1 MKKVIF
7 VLLIA
12 LIAITTPRSE
22 IINKI
27 VARVNDQIITDFD
40 VQLII
45 LFDRRGTLEYGEV
58 LNKLVEDQLVIASAK
73 DREYE
78 ISDQEIDYNIDQSIA
93 NQRSQY
99 PSDDAFKEALKREG
113 LTLSALKENYRK
125 QIKNQYLKEMIIEDK
140 IRKKISISTDEVEE
154 YYEEN
159 REKFK
164 SAPLRYDISSIYIS
178 AVDIKAMQDIYRKIR
193 KTGKVP
199 KAVEVKE
206 FKKLYIEYLT
216 EDQKK
221 ILIGKK
227 SGYTDSLLSEKGL
240 SFYKIVK
247 YDAETPSVKYYLI
260 PSTTTKS
267 SMKAALN
274 SARGIQSEITKGASF
289 NEYKSKEDPDQDN
302 YFTDPQLTVDNL
314 NTLGIEKTVISLKPG
329 DLHSLQGRLGAYV
342 IRLNDILESEY
353 SDIGTVYTRIYNE
366 KYEEKFS
373 VLLKDLIAEARAE
386 NFIQVYK

>member
-125 QIKNQYLKEMIIEDK
+125 QIRNQYLKEMIIEDK

-154 YYEEN
+154 YYKEN

-193 KTGKVP
+193 KTDRVP

-267 SMKAALN
+267 SMKAALE
-274 SARGIQSEITKGASF
+274 SARGIQSEITRGASF

-329 DLHSLQGRLGAYV
+329 ELHSLQGRLGAYV